1 MRFKGLLIVRLGPYF
16 TWLNISGFQSP
27 WDHFWGRNRILKLK
41 FKKSDAPKILRWAK
55 VVWAHPPKN
64 PDVTKNID
72 FIFGGCGHTTFAYH
86 KIFGASDFLNFNFKM
101 RLWPQKWSHGLWNPE
116 ILSHV
121 KYGPNLTIKRPLKRV
136 LKYISAVC
144 LHFYL

>member
-1 MRFKGLLIVRLGPYF
+1 MTFVYILHKTLDWSKRIQMTFLKSIFHPEVSCSAHLYIISPRSSQKIVSREPRYFRALG
-16 TWLNISGFQSP
+16 GF
-27 WDHFWGRNRILKLK
+27 
-41 FKKSDAPKILRWAK
+41 A
-55 VVWAHPPKN
+55 
-64 PDVTKNID
+64 
-72 FIFGGCGHTTFAYH
+72 HTTFAH
-86 KIFGASDFLNFNFKM
+86 RKIFGASDFLNFNFKM

>member
-27 WDHFWGRNRILKLK
+27 WDHFWGCNRILKLI

-55 VVWAHPPKN
+55 VVWPHPPKIKSIFF
-64 PDVTKNID
+64 VTSG
-72 FIFGGCGHTTFAYH
+72 FFGGCGHTTFAHH

-101 RLWPQKWSHGLWNPE
+101 WLWPQKWSHGLWNPE

-121 KYGPNLTIKRPLKRV
+121 KYGPNLTIKRPLKRI